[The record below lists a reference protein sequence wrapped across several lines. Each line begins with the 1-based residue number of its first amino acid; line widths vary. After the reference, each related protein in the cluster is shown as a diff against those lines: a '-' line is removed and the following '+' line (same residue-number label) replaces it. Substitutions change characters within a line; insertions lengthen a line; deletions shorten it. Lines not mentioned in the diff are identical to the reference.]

1 MVERLL
7 RCLGWVSLRLRGEM
21 ALMLLSAIK
30 RLVQG
35 LDYSIISEYCHLMH
49 DYHVNG

>member
-21 ALMLLSAIK
+21 AVMLAT
-30 RLVQG
+30 
-35 LDYSIISEYCHLMH
+35 IS
-49 DYHVNG
+49 DQAAGVRS